1 MQPTQQ
7 LLPPIQ
13 SLPIKNASLPSANAN
28 NNSDSNNTADT
39 AGELPFV
46 VLSTFKAQ
54 VGTGQTAIICE
65 NPTIWSNFTQLYSV
79 LSDNRHFKPIVEAL
93 SPSDRQS
100 YAQQIYKLV
109 EILYNETDTADD
121 WEFAELAIFTL
132 TIELVHNE
140 SSKPLD
146 KHQVA
151 DRLVR
156 FFDVHRDFIQVQNHL
171 MLAKVVEQA
180 CGCDMVKL
188 LAT

>member
-79 LSDNRHFKPIVEAL
+79 LSDN
-93 SPSDRQS
+93 RQS

>member
-39 AGELPFV
+39 AGELP
-46 VLSTFKAQ
+46 
-54 VGTGQTAIICE
+54 
-65 NPTIWSNFTQLYSV
+65 
-79 LSDNRHFKPIVEAL
+79 VEAL